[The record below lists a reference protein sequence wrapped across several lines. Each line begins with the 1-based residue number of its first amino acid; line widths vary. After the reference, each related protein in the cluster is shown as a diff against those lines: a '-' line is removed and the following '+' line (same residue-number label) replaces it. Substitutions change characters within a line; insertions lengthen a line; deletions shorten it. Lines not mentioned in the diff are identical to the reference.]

1 MSALAHA
8 VESRGLPTT
17 VVALIKE
24 HAVAVRPP
32 RALAVPF
39 MLGRPF
45 GAPDAPALQRAVLV
59 AALGLLERTDGPVI
73 LESFAGA
80 DPGSVERTGW
90 QPAVALSAPAEPDS
104 AQQWASTLQ
113 AELDRILP
121 AWARAKART
130 GRTTVGLA
138 GQAPDQFPAFAAQ
151 LLMGQRPTVPAHHS
165 AALAMRFM
173 ADDLKALY
181 GEAAQADGNAVSA
194 QQVDGWFWRQTQAG
208 RLLIALRAASQRS
221 EDTAIKTVGGRFL
234 VPVKWLP
241 TT

>member
-1 MSALAHA
+1 M
-8 VESRGLPTT
+8 
-17 VVALIKE
+17 
-24 HAVAVRPP
+24 AVRPP

-45 GAPDAPALQRAVLV
+45 GAPDSPTLQREVLV

-73 LESFAGA
+73 LETFPGG
-80 DPGSVERTGW
+80 DPGGVERAGW
-90 QPAVALSAPAEPDS
+90 QPVVALPAPVDTDS
-104 AQQWASTLQ
+104 AQQWASLFR

-121 AWARAKART
+121 VWARARART

-151 LLMGQRPTVPAHHS
+151 LLMGQRPTVPAHYS

-181 GEAAQADGNAVSA
+181 GEAAQADGSAVSA
-194 QQVDGWFWRQTQAG
+194 QQVDAWFWRRTQAG
-208 RLLIALRAASQRS
+208 RLLIALRAASQLS

>member
-1 MSALAHA
+1 M
-8 VESRGLPTT
+8 
-17 VVALIKE
+17 
-24 HAVAVRPP
+24 AVRPP

-45 GAPDAPALQRAVLV
+45 GAPDSPTLQREVLV

-73 LESFAGA
+73 LETFPGG
-80 DPGSVERTGW
+80 DPGGVERAGW
-90 QPAVALSAPAEPDS
+90 QPAVALPAPVDTDS
-104 AQQWASTLQ
+104 AQQWASLFR

-121 AWARAKART
+121 VWARARART

-181 GEAAQADGNAVSA
+181 GEAAQADCSAVSA
-194 QQVDGWFWRQTQAG
+194 QQVDAWFWRQTQAG
-208 RLLIALRAASQRS
+208 RLLIALRAASQLS
-221 EDTAIKTVGGRFL
+221 QDTAIKTVGGRFL

>member
-1 MSALAHA
+1 
-8 VESRGLPTT
+8 
-17 VVALIKE
+17 
-24 HAVAVRPP
+24 
-32 RALAVPF
+32 

-45 GAPDAPALQRAVLV
+45 GAPDSPALQREVLV

-73 LESFAGA
+73 LETFPGG
-80 DPGSVERTGW
+80 DPGGLDRAGW
-90 QPAVALSAPAEPDS
+90 QPAVVLPAPVDTDS
-104 AQQWASTLQ
+104 AQQWASLLQ

-121 AWARAKART
+121 VWAQARART

-181 GEAAQADGNAVSA
+181 GEAAQADGSAVSA
-194 QQVDGWFWRQTQAG
+194 QQVDAWFWRQTQAG
-208 RLLIALRAASQRS
+208 RLLIALRAASPLSQ
-221 EDTAIKTVGGRFL
+221 DTAIKTVGGRFL

-241 TT
+241 PT

>member
-1 MSALAHA
+1 
-8 VESRGLPTT
+8 
-17 VVALIKE
+17 
-24 HAVAVRPP
+24 
-32 RALAVPF
+32 

-45 GAPDAPALQRAVLV
+45 GAPDSPTLQREVLV

-73 LESFAGA
+73 LETFPGG
-80 DPGSVERTGW
+80 DPGGVERAGW
-90 QPAVALSAPAEPDS
+90 QPVVALPAPVDTDS
-104 AQQWASTLQ
+104 AQQWASLFR

-121 AWARAKART
+121 VWARARART

-151 LLMGQRPTVPAHHS
+151 LLMGQRPTVPAHYS

-181 GEAAQADGNAVSA
+181 GEAAQADGSAVSA
-194 QQVDGWFWRQTQAG
+194 QQVDAWFWRRTQAG
-208 RLLIALRAASQRS
+208 RLLIALRTASQLS